1 MIIIGFCF
9 WKKNWRF
16 ISWRARWPADGIIV
30 GAQFPIK
37 TLPAPQRLLQVKQYA
52 IDALI
57 FQTWDYQDFDHRGFP
72 NMGRGGGGPHGGG
85 SRGGGRHGGN
95 FRRSDDSSCSGVTHP
110 FNSGGVSRGCG
121 GKFYGGRQG
130 YGD

>member
-57 FQTWDYQDFDHRGFP
+57 FQTWVQSSHFSKFVQDYQDFNHRGFP
-72 NMGRGGGGPHGGG
+72 NMGPGGGGHGDGPHGGG

-95 FRRSDDSSCSGVTHP
+95 FG
-110 FNSGGVSRGCG
+110 
-121 GKFYGGRQG
+121 
-130 YGD
+130 